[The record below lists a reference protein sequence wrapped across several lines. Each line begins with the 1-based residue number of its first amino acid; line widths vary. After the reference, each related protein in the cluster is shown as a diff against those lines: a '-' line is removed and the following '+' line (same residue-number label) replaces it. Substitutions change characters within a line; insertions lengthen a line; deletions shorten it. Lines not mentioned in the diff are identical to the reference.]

1 MQQDKKTS
9 GVAKEIK
16 LSKVHF
22 NKYRIP
28 IDHEILHDHGVFL
41 PRALSDELVFKFKLV
56 PAGSVVREVRI

>member
-16 LSKVHF
+16 LNKGHF

-28 IDHEILHDHGVFL
+28 IDHEILDDHGVFF
-41 PRALSDELVFKFKLV
+41 PRALSDELVFKLKLV